1 MLLSPLTTANDAR
14 TLAAL
19 PDTTS
24 AQQTAKLQQA
34 EMLLRRDAE
43 QEQNQRSF
51 QAHLVTVLV
60 ALVSGA
66 IVANDGNRT
75 DDGTVLFAESLL
87 VGEVQIYTAPT
98 DATRAWQAYQRGE
111 LSSAAPLRH
120 NDGGLAVSALPHGIA
135 LNYWF

>member
-1 MLLSPLTTANDAR
+1 MPEAT
-14 TLAAL
+14 
-19 PDTTS
+19 P

-34 EMLLRRDAE
+34 EALLRRDAE

-51 QAHLVTVLV
+51 QAHMVTVLV

-111 LSSAAPLRH
+111 LAAAPRHH
-120 NDGGLAVSALPHGIA
+120 NDGGLAVSALPYGIA
-135 LNYWF
+135 FNYWF